1 MAARTKLEP
10 GQHSIERAQ
19 VRRMTRPSGTK
30 YKRLTWSVRL
40 HGSAKPV
47 RKHTEGPIADTDAAI
62 RRKATAEA
70 EQMLRAGA
78 AKVEWKQGDSFARF
92 AEAVVRPGI
101 EQDKSIGDGS
111 RTAYLAALG
120 YLLGEC
126 EGHEHERSLSGLT
139 LLEAGKLKA
148 MRLCLE
154 EVSRLHGHETA
165 RRAKTLLTGH
175 AIPALIEEDC
185 LTHSPLAGVKL
196 DLKSMAKPKAE
207 GARKGGIALT
217 LEQYNAVYDY
227 LVALDPA
234 DGAVAPTRGRWKL
247 GHIIAKRRNAIEV
260 TLLQM
265 GTALRLSEARQVWAG
280 LIEETAEG
288 GVRIAVDGK
297 IAKGGRPR
305 TAHVMDPR
313 IAERV
318 KGRLGSARSPEQL
331 YIGAPADPA
340 KAWTLRAANK
350 ELELLYLEMHR
361 ELDIEAFAAE
371 RSHVWRATMRTM
383 FDGVLT
389 EAKLSAQLGHT
400 EKVGRESY
408 LDAALDGQDIA
419 RAQLVLAS

>member
-1 MAARTKLEP
+1 
-10 GQHSIERAQ
+10 
-19 VRRMTRPSGTK
+19 MTRPSGTK

-47 RKHTEGPIADTDAAI
+47 RKHTEGPVTDTDAAI

-78 AKVEWKQGDSFARF
+78 AKVDWKQGDSFARF

-154 EVSRLHGHETA
+154 EVSRRHGHETA

-217 LEQYNAVYDY
+217 LEQYNRVYDY
-227 LVALDPA
+227 LVTLDPA
-234 DGAVAPTRGRWKL
+234 EGAVAPTRGRWKL
-247 GHIIAKRRNAIEV
+247 EHVIAKRAAAIEL

-265 GTALRLSEARQVWAG
+265 ATGLRISEARQAWVG
-280 LIEETAEG
+280 LFEWTAEG
-288 GVRIAVDGK
+288 GVRIAVDEK

-313 IAERV
+313 IVERV
-318 KGRLGSARSPEQL
+318 KVRLSAAHSPEQL
-331 YIGAPADPA
+331 YVGAPADPRKPWGLKCA
-340 KAWTLRAANK
+340 TDELAA
-350 ELELLYLEMHR
+350 LYLEMHAK
-361 ELDIEAFAAE
+361 LDIPAFAAE
-371 RSHVWRATMRTM
+371 RSHIWRATMRTQL
-383 FDGVLT
+383 DGVLT